1 MDLNSNRENTY
12 TVRPVIIGTSNNG
25 ALGFDEEAP
34 GEEES
39 EEVILGKRWK
49 RGLQKPSAEEV
60 RRHMIS
66 HYPYRSWCEY
76 CMRGKAKDSP
86 RKQVF
91 REEWESEP
99 VYTWDYMY
107 MKTKAATGS
116 SDAEMQNT
124 TDSGNRP
131 IIIGKDRRATWV
143 TAHVAKRKGDDP
155 CTIKRIGQE
164 FGNSGYARLTLK
176 SDQESCLEGVL
187 EKYYLYVMSCEYMG
201 M

>member
-1 MDLNSNRENTY
+1 MCVCAKGRSETNFCRAGEKVDMNSDQANTY

-25 ALGFDEEAP
+25 ALGFDEESP
-34 GEEES
+34 GAEES

-76 CMRGKAKDSP
+76 CVRGKAEDSP

-99 VYTWDYMY
+99 VYIWDYVY

-116 SDAEMQNT
+116 SDAEMQDA
-124 TDSGNRP
+124 TDLGSRHYH
-131 IIIGKDRRATWV
+131 W
-143 TAHVAKRKGDDP
+143 KGSS
-155 CTIKRIGQE
+155 CQV
-164 FGNSGYARLTLK
+164 GNST
-176 SDQESCLEGVL
+176 C
-187 EKYYLYVMSCEYMG
+187 CEA
-201 M
+201 